1 MKICRLSAGFL
12 VVIASLG
19 TTQARADWTCKTEE
33 QAKHGLD
40 APIRPNLYNIDQLKA
55 LLKDYRYCGEYDQDL
70 AKVLGEA
77 KAYVEQ
83 HAHDYPNPAIVLD
96 IDETSLSNWLK
107 ISADDFGFVPGG
119 SCTLDSGVACG
130 DMAWELSGLPEAIK
144 PTLELF
150 KTAKNLKVAVF
161 FVTGRFD
168 RRDIR
173 KATIENL
180 NNEGY
185 VGYDGLYMRPTS
197 DVDDVR
203 TYKTSTRHEIQ
214 KNFRIIANIGDQ
226 KSDLDDGKEADK
238 TFLVPNPFYFIP

>member
-1 MKICRLSAGFL
+1 MKTFRRSTAFL

-19 TTQARADWTCKTEE
+19 VTQAHADWTCKAEE
-33 QAKHGLD
+33 QPKHGLD

-55 LLKDYRYCGEYDQDL
+55 LLRDYRYCGGYDQDL

-96 IDETSLSNWLK
+96 IDETSLSNWPR
-107 ISADDFGFVPGG
+107 IDADDFGFVPGG
-119 SCTLDSGVACG
+119 SCTLDSGEPCG
-130 DMAWELSGLPEAIK
+130 DMAWELSGLPQAIK

-150 KTAKNLKVAVF
+150 KAAKNAKVAVF
-161 FVTGRFD
+161 FVTGRRD
-168 RRDIR
+168 RRDLR

-180 NNEGY
+180 GDEGY
-185 VGYDGLYMRPTS
+185 DGYDGLYMRPIS
-197 DVDDVR
+197 DVGDVR
-203 TYKTSTRHEIQ
+203 TYKTDRRREIQ

-238 TFLVPNPFYFIP
+238 TFLVPNPFYFLP